1 MTRPQRVRVSFELSE
16 EEAERLIDHAN
27 NVATV
32 NEALIPAVLR
42 WPAKK
47 VVIAAERG
55 LARYRARKGGGD
67 E

>member
-1 MTRPQRVRVSFELSE
+1 VRVSFELSE
-16 EEAERLIDHAN
+16 DEAERLIDHAN
-27 NVATV
+27 DVAV
-32 NEALIPAVLR
+32 VSEALIPAVRR

>member
-1 MTRPQRVRVSFELSE
+1 MTRPLRVRVSFELTE

-55 LARYRARKGGGD
+55 LARSRARKG
-67 E
+67 ET